1 MSNKYTIIINNR
13 TGSPQ
18 NYNLFSEKPEIVG
31 VVKSSIWSNIYQ
43 VAEATPD
50 GAIAQFEM
58 WKRYYAIVGTW
69 RGGEKA
75 GAKVSIT
82 QTRGVTLGTKA
93 GDDSDVPG
101 TTLNMSVVNGVTP
114 SFEKAPAES
123 SAWNNAYEVDTGN
136 DFTLDVA
143 TESEYRLL
151 PMNFLYANH
160 KKNRELLHRPSQLP
174 RRRLQRPHR
183 HLQARAR
190 QPVPDPA
197 RQHLLRHIRQRLP
210 GWRALGCCQ
219 ASQEA
224 PGCRL
229 YCPRPRCCH

>member
-18 NYNLFSEKPEIVG
+18 NYNLFSEKPDIVG

-143 TESEYRLL
+143 TER
-151 PMNFLYANH
+151 NFFIGLASSPDGASSVPTATFKPEPGNQYQIQPVNTYYVTYGSVFQVG
-160 KKNRELLHRPSQLP
+160 ELLDVAKLP
-174 RRRLQRPHR
+174 KKPLAVDFTVRGPAVVINHN
-183 HLQARAR
+183 
-190 QPVPDPA
+190 PDGKLVIA
-197 RQHLLRHIRQRLP
+197 K
-210 GWRALGCCQ
+210 
-219 ASQEA
+219 
-224 PGCRL
+224 
-229 YCPRPRCCH
+229 